1 MRAGFLLSEVRI
13 GLRRNLTMTFAVIV
27 TTAIS
32 LSLLGIG
39 LLSNAQVN
47 AMKDYWYDKIEVSV
61 FLCGPLS
68 ESPSCAGGVITD
80 AQRTTIKADLE
91 ALPVVQS
98 VYYESQSEAFS
109 RFQERF
115 KDSAIAQ
122 NVSAD
127 QLPESFRVKL
137 DDPTQF
143 AVVVSAFTGRP
154 GVDVVQDQR
163 TILEKFFELLNVLRN
178 GAIAVGLASVLT
190 AALLIS
196 NTLRIAAFNR
206 RRETGVMKLV
216 GASSFSIQLPFL
228 LEGIISAIIGWGVA
242 TGLLAGL
249 KQVVDTQ
256 VAPLLTFTNYFCFT
270 HNSSPLPQGLR
281 LRLKGYSQIMVKE
294 VGRKLIAQNKKAR
307 HDYSIEDVYECGIV
321 LTGTEVK
328 SLRAGRASLID
339 GYAHV
344 SNGELW
350 LSGVHIPEY
359 TEGTWNNHTPRRE
372 RKLLVHMQELRKLHA
387 LTKEGGLTLIPLQL
401 YFKDG
406 KAKIEIALA
415 RGKKAY
421 DKRAALKERQD
432 SRDVE
437 REMSRRKTGKDF

>member
-61 FLCGPLS
+61 YLCGSLS
-68 ESPSCAGGVITD
+68 ESPSCAGGVVTPEQRMAIKTD
-80 AQRTTIKADLE
+80 LD

-98 VYYESQSEAFS
+98 VFYESQSEAYS

-122 NVSAD
+122 NVTAD

-137 DDPTQF
+137 KDPTQF
-143 AVVVSAFTGRP
+143 AVVVSAFSGRP

-163 TILEKFFELLNVLRN
+163 TILERFFKLLNVLRN
-178 GAIAVGLASVLT
+178 GALLVGLFSVLT
-190 AALLIS
+190 AGLLIS

-216 GASSFSIQLPFL
+216 GASSWSIQLPFL
-228 LEGIISAIIGWGVA
+228 LEGIFSALIGWGFA

-249 KQVVDTQ
+249 KTVVDSN
-256 VAPLLTFTNYFCFT
+256 VAPLLTFTNFFGWNEVWIASAWLLLAGFT
-270 HNSSPLPQGLR
+270 VST
-281 LRLKGYSQIMVKE
+281 I
-294 VGRKLIAQNKKAR
+294 
-307 HDYSIEDVYECGIV
+307 
-321 LTGTEVK
+321 
-328 SLRAGRASLID
+328 ASLIT
-339 GYAHV
+339 
-344 SNGELW
+344 L
-350 LSGVHIPEY
+350 
-359 TEGTWNNHTPRRE
+359 RR
-372 RKLLVHMQELRKLHA
+372 
-387 LTKEGGLTLIPLQL
+387 
-401 YFKDG
+401 Y
-406 KAKIEIALA
+406 
-415 RGKKAY
+415 
-421 DKRAALKERQD
+421 LK
-432 SRDVE
+432 V
-437 REMSRRKTGKDF
+437 